1 MTIRDIQRFS
11 EIRYQA
17 RAYLCYLFTRNIH
30 NNMPSPQLDNIL
42 VQLDKIA
49 HEVDNFE
56 ALYVLDT
63 KGDQIIDNIS
73 KNPDFVLGKGANRSN
88 KAYFYRTV
96 KEKRCVL
103 TDPYPSSLTNALSV
117 TAGFPLYND
126 KGELCYVICID
137 ISLDDILKISNTSKL
152 DNFFGYFSK
161 IIYTLFAIALFLVS
175 SVVFFNGIENFL
187 QNGFNLAAI
196 NIEEMFKATILLTL
210 SLAIFDLVKTIF
222 EEEVLGRSKKVK
234 NGGVHKTMVRF
245 LGSIVIAL
253 AIESLM
259 LVFKFAAKE
268 ETANIIYAVYLL
280 GGVTLLLIGLSVY
293 LYLVNT
299 KKKRQ

>member
-30 NNMPSPQLDNIL
+30 NNMPSPKLDNIL

-73 KNPDFVLGKGANRSN
+73 KNPKFILGKGSNRSN
-88 KAYFYRTV
+88 KAYYYRTV

-103 TDPYPSSLTNALSV
+103 TDPYPSSLTNNLSV
-117 TAGFPLYND
+117 TAGFPLYDD

-137 ISLDDILKISNTSKL
+137 ISLEDILKISNTSRL
-152 DNFFGYFSK
+152 DNCFGYFSK
-161 IIYTLFAIALFLVS
+161 IIYTLFAVALFLVS

-187 QNGFNLAAI
+187 SSGFNLAAI

-222 EEEVLGRSKKVK
+222 EEEVLGRSKRVK

-293 LYLVNT
+293 LYLVNI
-299 KKKRQ
+299 KKKKQ

>member
-56 ALYVLDT
+56 ALYILDT
-63 KGDQIIDNIS
+63 KGNQVVDNIS
-73 KNPDFVLGKGANRSN
+73 KNPKFVVGKGLNRSN
-88 KAYFYRTV
+88 KAYYYRAV

-103 TDPYPSSLTNALSV
+103 TDPYPSSLTNNLCI
-117 TAGFPLYND
+117 TASFPLYDD
-126 KGELCYVICID
+126 KNELCYVICID
-137 ISLDDILKISNTSKL
+137 ISLNDILKISNVSNL

-187 QNGFNLAAI
+187 SSDFNLAVI

-222 EEEVLGRSKKVK
+222 EEEVLGHIKKAK

-268 ETANIIYAVYLL
+268 ETASIIYAVYLL
-280 GGVTLLLIGLSVY
+280 CGVTMLLVGLSVY
-293 LYLVNT
+293 LYLVNG
-299 KKKRQ
+299 KKRK